1 MSEKPNQSP
10 APAAN
15 NGNGRR
21 KRLLLSLGAAFIV
34 AGLGYSVYWWF
45 VGQYHESTE
54 DAYVAGNMVNISP
67 QISATVTAI
76 DADETDL
83 VQQGQALIKLDDT
96 DTAIALDS
104 AKANLA
110 DTVRQVRQMFERLNQ
125 LRASV
130 TLRQA
135 DVVRAKEDL
144 TRREALIAVHA
155 VSNEELQHARTA
167 SNTAQAALTAAQH
180 ELAAAETLV
189 SGTDVEHHPLVLA
202 AEAKLREAYVEWQRH
217 VVLSPVSGYVA
228 KRSVQLGQRVT
239 PGTPLMTVVPLDQL
253 WVEANFKED
262 QFSGIRLDQPV
273 TMTADLYGG
282 STEFHGHVLGVG
294 AGTGA
299 AFALLPPQNASG
311 NWIKIVQRVPVRISL
326 DPRELAERPLR
337 VGLSMKVAIDTHNRG
352 GNILARTPVSGARY
366 QTAVYTEQSAAVD
379 KLIAAIVRAN
389 NVRFSASATP

>member
-1 MSEKPNQSP
+1 MSENTNQTSP
-10 APAAN
+10 PAAK

-21 KRLLLSLGAAFIV
+21 KRLLLQLGAAFIV
-34 AGLGYSVYWWF
+34 AGVAYSIYWWL
-45 VGQYHESTE
+45 VGQYHESTD
-54 DAYVAGNMVNISP
+54 DAYVAGNVVSVSP
-67 QISATVTAI
+67 QVTGTVTSI

-83 VQQGQALIKLDDT
+83 VQQGQPLIRLDDA

-110 DTVRQVRQMFERLNQ
+110 DTVRQVRQMFERLKE

-130 TLRQA
+130 TLREA
-135 DVVRAKEDL
+135 DVARAKEDL
-144 TRREALIAVHA
+144 TRREALIAEHA

-167 SNTAQAALTAAQH
+167 YDTAQAALNAAQH
-180 ELAAAETLV
+180 QVTAAASLV

-202 AEAKLREAYVEWQRH
+202 AEAKLREAYLEWQRH

-228 KRSVQLGQRVT
+228 QRSVQLGSRVT
-239 PGTPLMTVVPLDQL
+239 PGMPLMTVVPLNQL

-262 QFSGIRLDQPV
+262 QFSDIRLGQPV

-282 STEFHGHVLGVG
+282 SVEFHGKVLGVG

-326 DPRELAERPLR
+326 DPPELAEKPLR
-337 VGLSMKVAIDTHNRG
+337 VGLSMQVAIDTHDRA
-352 GNILARTPVSGARY
+352 GNILARTPVSGTRY
-366 QTAVYTEQSAAVD
+366 QTTAYADRTAAVD
-379 KLIAAIVRAN
+379 QLIAAIVRAN
-389 NVRFSASATP
+389 DVALGASAAR